1 MIRPSWSGTYIGSE
15 EGDVGVLDVIL
26 CWACEVSHVRDVESR
41 NGPEEMRVRPGAG
54 GGAGWGSRLDET
66 GVI

>member
-1 MIRPSWSGTYIGSE
+1 MTRPSWSGTYIGSE

-26 CWACEVSHVRDVESR
+26 CWACEVSHVRDVENR
-41 NGPEEMRVRPGAG
+41 NGPEEMRVA